1 MSQTTPPG
9 VDNYWNEYAA
19 DEWSDALVASMKL
32 GGIDQLF
39 FVSGSESA
47 FLQEA
52 TAKAAVK
59 GTPAPKLIT
68 MIHESVA
75 LNAALGASMVTGK
88 PTATSSHVDV
98 GTLHYGGAIHT
109 AWRGGYPVLITGGTG
124 PRAFPGSMRGSRGSP
139 VQWQQEPRDQAEIVR
154 QFTKTDHRLEHI
166 DNPGLIVSRL
176 LQVAMSEPRGP
187 VYLTMPR
194 ETAMLPLP
202 GKIRFPTVQQL
213 GVARPISPD
222 QDDAKVI
229 AQWLVKAQN
238 PILFTERVAH
248 DPEAMA
254 ELIKLCELL
263 AIPVSE
269 SSNSDRM
276 NFPTTHALYG
286 TGPKSSE
293 ADVVLVFESAAPW
306 IPGVGSPPADAKIA
320 WVSIDPVYS
329 RLKTQEFR
337 ADLWIP
343 ATASRTARA
352 LFEAATSML
361 DKSDMSRI
369 AERRKRLEDKKRQM
383 MAKAEELAIESGKSG
398 KPTGRWAAYQLGK
411 LLEPDAIV
419 LNDGI
424 SNGGFVHTYSRRT
437 QPGTYFRSGSSTGG
451 WGSGAAFGIKLSRP
465 DQDVVLAT
473 GDGYYSF
480 GTPMAALWAA
490 RHHKSPF
497 LTMVFVN
504 GSYSTGTTEL
514 RQAYPDGYAVKHG
527 DYAGGSFDPPPNFAK
542 YAEAVDGYGE
552 YVTEVD
558 RVGPALQRGLDAVRK
573 GLPAVVAVRVPGPL
587 QEGMANPSAQ

>member
-1 MSQTTPPG
+1 MSTVTPPG
-9 VDNYWNEYAA
+9 TDNFWQEYAA

-32 GGIDQLF
+32 GGIDRLF

-75 LNAALGASMVTGK
+75 LNAALGAAMATGK

-109 AWRGGYPVLITGGTG
+109 AWRGAYPVLITGGAG
-124 PRAFPGSMRGSRGSP
+124 PRAFPGSMRGSRSSG
-139 VQWQQEPRDQAEIVR
+139 VQWLQEPRDQAEIVR
-154 QFTKTDHRLEHI
+154 QFTKADHRLEHI

-176 LQVAMSEPRGP
+176 LQIALSEPKGP

-202 GKIRFPTVQQL
+202 GTTRFPTVEQL
-213 GVARPISPD
+213 GIARPVSPEA
-222 QDDAKVI
+222 DDARSI
-229 AQWLVKAQN
+229 ARWLVKAQN
-238 PILFTERVAH
+238 PVLFTDRVAR
-248 DPEAMA
+248 DPEATA
-254 ELIKLCELL
+254 ELVRLAELL
-263 AIPVSE
+263 AIPVME

-276 NFPTTHALYG
+276 NFPSTHALYG
-286 TGPKSSE
+286 TGPQAKD
-293 ADVVLVFESAAPW
+293 ADVVLVFESHVPW
-306 IPGVGSPPADAKIA
+306 IPGAGSPPADAKIA
-320 WVSIDPVYS
+320 WVAMDPVHS

-337 ADLWIP
+337 ADLWIA

-352 LFEAATSML
+352 IHEAATALL
-361 DKSDMSRI
+361 DQTDLSRI
-369 AERRKRLEDKKRQM
+369 AERRRRLEDKKRQM
-383 MAKAEELAIESGKSG
+383 AAKAEELAIAAGKSAQ
-398 KPTGRWAAYQLGK
+398 PNGRWAAYQLGK
-411 LLEPDAIV
+411 ILAPDAIV

-424 SNGGFVHTYSRRT
+424 SNGGFVHTYAQRHL
-437 QPGTYFRSGSSTGG
+437 PGTYFRSGSSTGG
-451 WGSGAAFGIKLSRP
+451 WGPGAAFGIKLSRP
-465 DQDVVLAT
+465 EQDVVLAS

-490 RHHKSPF
+490 RHHKAPF
-497 LTMVFVN
+497 LSMIFVN

-514 RQAYPDGYAVKHG
+514 RDMYPDGYAVKHG
-527 DYAGGSFDPPPNFAK
+527 DYAGGDFDPPPNFAK

-552 YVTEVD
+552 YVTEAA
-558 RVGPALQRGLDAVRK
+558 RVGPALQAGLEAVRK
-573 GLPAVVAVRVPGPL
+573 GSPAVIAVRVPGPL
-587 QEGMANPSAQ
+587 QEISK

>member
-1 MSQTTPPG
+1 MIDKSTPG
-9 VDNYWNEYAA
+9 ADNFWNEYAA

-32 GGIDQLF
+32 GGIDNIF

-68 MIHESVA
+68 MIHETVA
-75 LNAALGASMVTGK
+75 LNAALGAAMVTGK

-109 AWRGGYPVLITGGTG
+109 AWRGGYPVLMTAGTG
-124 PRAFPGSMRGSRGSP
+124 PRAFPGSMRGSRSSIT
-139 VQWQQEPRDQAEIVR
+139 QWLQEPRDQAEIVR
-154 QFTKTDHRLEHI
+154 QFTKADHRLEHI

-176 LQVAMSEPRGP
+176 LQIAISEPKGP

-202 GKIRFPTVQQL
+202 GKIRFPTAQQL
-213 GVARPISPD
+213 GFARPIAPD
-222 QDDAKVI
+222 QDDVRTLAG
-229 AQWLVKAQN
+229 WLVKAQN
-238 PILFTERVAH
+238 PVLFTDRVAR
-248 DPEAMA
+248 DPEAVA
-254 ELIKLCELL
+254 ELVRLAELL
-263 AIPVSE
+263 AIPVTE
-269 SSNSDRM
+269 SSGSDRM
-276 NFPTTHALYG
+276 NFPTTHPLYG
-286 TGPKSSE
+286 TGPAATD
-293 ADVVLVFESAAPW
+293 ADVVLVFESHVPW
-306 IPGVGSPPADAKIA
+306 IPGAGSPPADAKIA
-320 WVSIDPVYS
+320 WVAMDPVHS
-329 RLKTQEFR
+329 RIKTQEFR

-352 LFEAATSML
+352 IFEAATALL

-369 AERRKRLEDKKRQM
+369 AVRRAHLEGRKRK
-383 MAKAEELAIESGKSG
+383 MAAKSEELAVADGKSG

-411 LLEPDAIV
+411 LLTPDAIV

-424 SNGGFVHTYSRRT
+424 SNGGFVHTYAQRHL
-437 QPGTYFRSGSSTGG
+437 PGTYFRSGSSTGG

-465 DQDVVLAT
+465 EQDVVLAS

-497 LTMVFVN
+497 LSLIFVN
-504 GSYSTGTTEL
+504 GTYSTGTTEL
-514 RQAYPDGYAVKHG
+514 RQAYPEGYAVEHG

-542 YAEAVDGYGE
+542 YAEAVEGFGE
-552 YVTEVD
+552 YVTETD
-558 RVGPALQRGLDAVRK
+558 RVGPALKEGLEAVRK
-573 GLPAVVAVRVPGPL
+573 GRPAVVAVRVPGPL
-587 QEGMANPSAQ
+587 QDE

>member
-1 MSQTTPPG
+1 MSTTVNPG
-9 VDNYWNEYAA
+9 VDNYWNEYPA

-32 GGIDQLF
+32 GGVDKIF

-59 GTPAPKLIT
+59 GTPAPELIT

-75 LNAALGASMVTGK
+75 LNAALGAAMVTGK

-109 AWRGGYPVLITGGTG
+109 AWRGGYPVLMTGGTG

-176 LQVAMSEPRGP
+176 LQVAISEPKGP

-213 GVARPISPD
+213 GIARPISPD
-222 QDDAKVI
+222 QDDAKAI

-238 PILFTERVAH
+238 PVLFTERVAH
-248 DPEAMA
+248 DPEATA

-263 AIPVSE
+263 AIPVTE

-276 NFPTTHALYG
+276 NFPTTHGLYG
-286 TGPKSSE
+286 TGPQSKD

-306 IPGVGSPPADAKIA
+306 IPGVGSPAADAKIA

-352 LFEAATSML
+352 IFEAATAML
-361 DKSDMSRI
+361 DKSDMTRI
-369 AERRKRLEDKKRQM
+369 AERRKRLEEKKRQM
-383 MAKAEELAIESGKSG
+383 TAKAEELAIADGKSG
-398 KPTGRWAAYQLGK
+398 KATGRWAAYQLGK
-411 LLEPDAIV
+411 ILTPDAIV

-424 SNGGFVHTYSRRT
+424 SNGGYVHNYSKRT
-437 QPGTYFRSGSSTGG
+437 EAGTYFRSGSSTGG

-465 DQDVVLAT
+465 GQDVILAS

-514 RQAYPDGYAVKHG
+514 RQMYPEGYAVKHG
-527 DYAGGSFDPPPNFAK
+527 NYAGGSFDPPPNFAK

-552 YVTEVD
+552 YVTDAD
-558 RVGPALQRGLDAVRK
+558 RVGPALQQGLEATRA
-573 GLPAVVAVRVPGPL
+573 GRPAVIAGRVPGPL
-587 QEGMANPSAQ
+587 QGVSDRG